1 MMQEDPLLIRV
12 HCRKIN
18 RETDVTQYGLVNKTM
33 QFLCPKILDGLFDH
47 IVSYS
52 WNYEGRIN
60 IRLYCDKQRSAII

>member
-1 MMQEDPLLIRV
+1 
-12 HCRKIN
+12 
-18 RETDVTQYGLVNKTM
+18 M

-60 IRLYCDKQRSAII
+60 RLYCDKQRSAII